1 MSEKTEQPTHK
12 KLQDARRKGNVAY
25 SRELGSV
32 LTYVTAL
39 ALLATTAAAISA
51 AFRGLYLD
59 VVRAAAQDQAV
70 DVALASA
77 SRDTLDAIFAA
88 SAPFLGAVALV
99 GLAAGIAQTGFILS
113 AEPLIPK
120 LDKINPLKKL
130 KQWFSLQGLF
140 EFAKTLVK
148 LILVFLLAWATLRGM
163 LAVILRLG
171 LADAPAIY
179 AVTTSTARSFL
190 LAVALG
196 FAGLAFADLGFQ
208 RWRWKKDLMMSKDEV
223 KREYKEQEGDPEIK
237 GHRKAI
243 HQEMLS
249 QDVQAAVAG
258 ADVVTINPTHLAVA
272 LRYRKEEMRAP
283 LVVAKGQRQ
292 MAAKIIA
299 WAKKN
304 DIPIVRDIT
313 LTRALYELQVED
325 HVPRDLYAAVAEVL
339 SFAAKLRQEAERAA
353 G

>member
-1 MSEKTEQPTHK
+1 MSEKTEQPTPK
-12 KLQDARRKGNVAY
+12 KLQDARKKGNVAY
-25 SRELGSV
+25 SREVGSV

-39 ALLATTAAAISA
+39 AILGTTAAAVSSV
-51 AFRGLYLD
+51 FRRLYLD
-59 VVRAAAQDQAV
+59 VVKAAAQDQAV
-70 DVALASA
+70 PVALGGASGDA
-77 SRDTLDAIFAA
+77 LDAIFRA
-88 SAPFLGAVALV
+88 SAVFLGAVAV
-99 GLAAGIAQTGFILS
+99 TGLAAGIAQTGFILS

-130 KQWFSLQGLF
+130 KQWFSMQGLF

-148 LILVFLLAWATLRGM
+148 LLLVFLLAWVTLRGA

-171 LADAPAIY
+171 MADVPAIY

-196 FAGLAFADLGFQ
+196 FAALAFADLGFQ
-208 RWRWKKDLMMSKDEV
+208 RWRWKKDLMMTKDEV

-258 ADVVTINPTHLAVA
+258 ADVVTVNPTHLAVA

-283 LVVAKGQRQ
+283 RVVAKGQRQ
-292 MAAKIIA
+292 MAAKIVA

-304 DIPIVRDIT
+304 EVPIVRDIT
-313 LTRALYELQVED
+313 LTRALFELQVED

-339 SFAAKLRQEAERAA
+339 TFAAKLRQESQRAA